1 MNIIDALVAKR
12 LLDEA
17 KGAEL
22 KAQVQAENKSAE
34 VLVLEQKLIDEGLLF
49 GVKSEALRLPLRSVD
64 AKEIPANVFELIPE
78 DAAKYYSMIPLV
90 RGKGEVEIGMV
101 YPEDFRA
108 QDALKFLARQNGF
121 SYSVALIA
129 ISTFRALMKQYQG
142 SKGGVKKA
150 LEELEQHIQV
160 EAVRGKGETLTQR
173 VSEDA
178 PITKMVAVI
187 LRNAVEGGASDI
199 HIEPT
204 REKLMVRFRFLG
216 ELHPSLL
223 LPMSAHQAVVARIK
237 ILANMKL
244 DESRLP
250 QDGRF
255 STPIDN
261 RTVDFRVATL
271 PTPFGEKVA
280 IRVLDTTLGL
290 KGLEGLGLE
299 GRNLLKIQ
307 EAIKK
312 PYGLILVT
320 GPTGSGKST
329 TLYSILSSLNR
340 EGENIVSLEDPV
352 EYFIEGIN
360 QSQVRPE
367 LGYDFAS
374 GLRQILRQDPD
385 VIMVGEVR
393 DAETA
398 SLIIHA
404 ALTGHVVLSTL
415 HTNNALGVIPRL
427 IDMGIERYLLAP
439 TLSVALSQR
448 LVRKLCPACR
458 KKTES
463 PDALKNM
470 VAKEIESAPSDFQKA
485 AGAYISASKAMTV
498 YAPKGCKECGGSGYA
513 GRIGIFEVLEMTD
526 ELGKLIYGDISE
538 TSLRKETK
546 RQGMVSMRQDGIVK
560 ALEGVTTLEEV
571 LRVTTETDDN

>member
-1 MNIIDALVAKR
+1 MNIVDTLVKKR

-22 KAQVQAENKSAE
+22 NAQVQAENKSAE
-34 VLVLEQKLIDEGLLF
+34 TLILEQKLIDEGLLF
-49 GVKSEALRLPLRSVD
+49 SLKAEELRLPLRSVD
-64 AKEIPANVFELIPE
+64 VKDVAAKVFELIPE
-78 DAAKYYSMIPLV
+78 DAARYYSMVPLAQ
-90 RGKGEVEIGMV
+90 GEGRVEIGMV

-108 QDALKFLARQNGF
+108 QEALKFLARQNGF
-121 SYSVALIA
+121 SYTTVLLSISSLNAL
-129 ISTFRALMKQYQG
+129 LKQYQG
-142 SKGGVKKA
+142 IRGGVKKA
-150 LEELEQHIQV
+150 LEELEQHIQT
-160 EAVRGKGETLTQR
+160 EAVGKKGGTVTQR
-173 VSEDA
+173 VLEDA

-204 REKLMVRFRFLG
+204 REKLRVRFRFLG
-216 ELHPSLL
+216 DLHPSLF

-237 ILANMKL
+237 ILAAMKL

-255 STPIDN
+255 SAPIDN
-261 RTVDFRVATL
+261 RTIDFRVATL

-280 IRVLDTTLGL
+280 IRVLDPTLGL
-290 KGLEGLGLE
+290 KGFEDLGLE
-299 GRNLLKIQ
+299 GRNLQKIKD
-307 EAIKK
+307 AIKK
-312 PYGLILVT
+312 PYGLILST

-329 TLYSILSSLNR
+329 TLYSILNSLNKS
-340 EGENIVSLEDPV
+340 EENVVSLEDPV

-367 LGYDFAS
+367 LGYDFAQ

-393 DAETA
+393 DSETA

-427 IDMGIERYLLAP
+427 IDMGVERYLLSP

-448 LVRKLCPACR
+448 LVRKLCPVCR
-458 KKTES
+458 QKGPVS
-463 PDALKNM
+463 GALRNLIT
-470 VAKEIESAPSDFQKA
+470 KEVEAAPSDFQKTAEAYVNA
-485 AGAYISASKAMTV
+485 AKEITV
-498 YAPKGCKECGGSGYA
+498 YTPKGCKECGGTGYA
-513 GRIGIFEVLEMTD
+513 GRIGIFEALEMTD
-526 ELGKLIYGDISE
+526 ELAELIYGDISE
-538 TSLRKETK
+538 NALKKEAR
-546 RQGMVSMRQDGIVK
+546 RQGMITMRQDGILK

-571 LRVTTETDDN
+571 LRVTTETEE

>member
-1 MNIIDALVAKR
+1 MNIIDVLVEKR

-34 VLVLEQKLIDEGLLF
+34 TLVLEQKLIDEGLLF
-49 GVKSEALRLPLRSVD
+49 SLKSEELRLPLRVVD
-64 AKEIPANVFELIPE
+64 VRDIAAKVFELIPE
-78 DAAKYYSMIPLV
+78 DAARYYSMVPLA
-90 RGKGEVEIGMV
+90 RGEGNVEIGMV

-108 QDALKFLARQNGF
+108 QEALKFLARQNGF
-121 SYSVALIA
+121 SYTIVLIT
-129 ISTFRALMKQYQG
+129 ISTFSALIKQYQG
-142 SKGGVKKA
+142 LKGGVKRA

-160 EAVRGKGETLTQR
+160 EAAQGKDGAVVRR

-204 REKLMVRFRFLG
+204 REKLRVRFRFLG
-216 ELHPSLL
+216 ELHPSLF

-255 STPIDN
+255 SAPLDN

-280 IRVLDTTLGL
+280 IRVLDPTLGL
-290 KGLEGLGLE
+290 KGFEDLGLE
-299 GRNLLKIQ
+299 GRNLQKIKD
-307 EAIKK
+307 AIKK
-312 PYGLILVT
+312 PYGLILST

-329 TLYSILSSLNR
+329 TLYSILNSLNKG
-340 EGENIVSLEDPV
+340 EENIVSLEDPV
-352 EYFIEGIN
+352 EYFIEGVN

-367 LGYDFAS
+367 LGYDFAQ

-393 DAETA
+393 DNETA
-398 SLIIHA
+398 TLIIHA

-448 LVRKLCPACR
+448 LVRKLCSVCR
-458 KKTES
+458 QKVAVSK
-463 PDALKNM
+463 ALQNLVEQE
-470 VAKEIESAPSDFQKA
+470 VAMAQPDFQKTV
-485 AGAYISASKAMTV
+485 GAYVNASKEMAMYT
-498 YAPKGCKECGGSGYA
+498 PKGCKECGGSGYA
-513 GRIGIFEVLEMTD
+513 GRIGIFEALEMTD
-526 ELGKLIYGDISE
+526 ELAELIYGDISE
-538 TSLRKETK
+538 AALKKEAR
-546 RQGMVSMRQDGIVK
+546 RQGMITMRQDGILK
-560 ALEGVTTLEEV
+560 ALEGATTLEEV
-571 LRVTTETDDN
+571 LRVTTETEE

>member
-1 MNIIDALVAKR
+1 M
-12 LLDEA
+12 EA
-17 KGAEL
+17 KEQNKKEEEVIL
-22 KAQVQAENKSAE
+22 ENNA
-34 VLVLEQKLIDEGLLF
+34 LEEGLLF
-49 GVKSEALRLPLRSVD
+49 NLKSEDLKVPLKEVLPEEVPLKVL
-64 AKEIPANVFELIPE
+64 ELIPE
-78 DAAKYYSMIPLV
+78 DSARFYKMIPLAKKEDV
-90 RGKGEVEIGMV
+90 LEVGMV